1 MSFHCQKEQ
10 KEKKIALI
18 RQLVSREYHTR
29 ANNNRGYTGGPRISR
44 FFGGKKIP
52 HYAKPRYAG
61 TIYSTS
67 LVLKTAKRGKLFF
80 KVHFL
85 SIFSYLELCIAHQID
100 AIFNANSNLVSN

>member
-1 MSFHCQKEQ
+1 MLLLRPTRLLIFELFFGKQ
-10 KEKKIALI
+10 EKK
-18 RQLVSREYHTR
+18 LVKFH
-29 ANNNRGYTGGPRISR
+29 NTGGPRISR

>member
-1 MSFHCQKEQ
+1 MTLQPFSRQNLPLKNLAS
-10 KEKKIALI
+10 IA
-18 RQLVSREYHTR
+18 RNEVVEE
-29 ANNNRGYTGGPRISR
+29 NCDPNTGGPRISR